1 MDIFTSKK
9 WFRQH
14 SNWYLCSKQTLR
26 PKFRSP
32 LVILCPK
39 EGGCR
44 LYNPEKDMVYVA
56 KSDLSGY
63 QFLGNSPD
71 EKAMNAYKAISAG
84 YKIVVTTPGEVLF
97 LYTRAYE
104 PASGKPR
111 IFRLYKRDA
120 KDLDPGT
127 LDTWLVKVD
136 SIGDEALF
144 FDLGI
149 TVPADHTLGIEPSSI
164 YFTRNDRRFSHTKRL
179 TTCIDVCVYKLATK
193 TIKRVPGLSSNFR
206 LKVAM
211 WFLPS

>member
-63 QFLGNSPD
+63 QFLGNSR
-71 EKAMNAYKAISAG
+71 K
-84 YKIVVTTPGEVLF
+84 
-97 LYTRAYE
+97 
-104 PASGKPR
+104 
-111 IFRLYKRDA
+111 
-120 KDLDPGT
+120 
-127 LDTWLVKVD
+127 
-136 SIGDEALF
+136 
-144 FDLGI
+144 
-149 TVPADHTLGIEPSSI
+149 
-164 YFTRNDRRFSHTKRL
+164 
-179 TTCIDVCVYKLATK
+179 
-193 TIKRVPGLSSNFR
+193 
-206 LKVAM
+206 
-211 WFLPS
+211 

>member
-1 MDIFTSKK
+1 
-9 WFRQH
+9 
-14 SNWYLCSKQTLR
+14 
-26 PKFRSP
+26 
-32 LVILCPK
+32 
-39 EGGCR
+39 
-44 LYNPEKDMVYVA
+44 
-56 KSDLSGY
+56 
-63 QFLGNSPD
+63 
-71 EKAMNAYKAISAG
+71 MNAYKAISAG